1 MDLYF
6 TLDPATDARVVAFLQ
21 EHLDDMYR
29 ISPPESMHAL
39 NVTQLRQPGIRFWTT
54 WLSEDD
60 GDKNLRLVGTSA
72 LKDLEPGHAELKSMR
87 VSAGLRGK
95 GIAQQVLDHA
105 IAQAQASGVQHISL
119 ETGTEAFFAPA
130 RQLYARNGFVLCEP
144 FGSYALDPNSCF
156 MTREIALAAQA
167 EPA

>member
-1 MDLYF
+1 MPTRLWS
-6 TLDPATDARVVAFLQ
+6 TV
-21 EHLDDMYR
+21 
-29 ISPPESMHAL
+29 
-39 NVTQLRQPGIRFWTT
+39 VTQLRQPGIRFWTT

-60 GDKNLRLVGTSA
+60 GDKNLRLVGTCA

-130 RQLYARNGFVLCEP
+130 RQFYARNGFVLCEP